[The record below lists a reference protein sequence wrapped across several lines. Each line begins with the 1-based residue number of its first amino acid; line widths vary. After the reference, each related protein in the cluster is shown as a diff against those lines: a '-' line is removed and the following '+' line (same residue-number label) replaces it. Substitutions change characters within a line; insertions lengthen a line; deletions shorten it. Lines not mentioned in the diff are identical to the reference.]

1 MKNKILTCIFMT
13 GLALGLAA
21 CSFGGKGGNAAE
33 SKVLEDTN
41 HAAWVLHGPMLLKDG
56 ETVNGWNGKDNE
68 LYEASKLTAIS
79 IKEAKEINAEVGEKL
94 AGKKVKY
101 LYKYEGA
108 VFGTRDAG
116 YSKKFLDAEKNLF
129 QANGSYTFKVAT
141 VDYDAEEEV
150 YAEQQ
155 WIPDPKVSHAES
167 LDGNIFFPTWSEK
180 FDEDGFSWADDNVI
194 RSGAGVYTLIVA
206 QYDVAVSPT
215 QPNFGIAAVKT
226 EAKEGQAYEA
236 LTKFVPSEHTY
247 GVIGLNG
254 EWGTDAA
261 ALTLADGVYSATVT
275 ATADTSF
282 KIRADGGWDYSWGF
296 ASVDADASTYAFTN
310 AEGNI
315 GVAAGTFD
323 VELTFSGV
331 NATIVLKAA
340 SAA

>member
-21 CSFGGKGGNAAE
+21 CGMGGKGGNAAE

-41 HAAWVLHGPMLLKDG
+41 NAAWVLHGPMLLKDG

-79 IKEAKEINAEVGEKL
+79 IKEAKEIDATVGAKL
-94 AGKKVKY
+94 AEKKVKY

-141 VDYDAEEEV
+141 VSYDAEEEV

-167 LDGNIFFPTWSEK
+167 LDGNIFFPTWSES
-180 FDEDGFSWADDNVI
+180 FDDEGFSWADDNVV

-215 QPNFGIAAVKT
+215 QPNFGIAAIKT

-236 LTKFVPSEHTY
+236 LTKFVPSAHNY

-254 EWGTDAA
+254 DWDNDIAM
-261 ALTLADGVYSATVT
+261 TLADGVYSATVT

-282 KIRADGGWDYSWGF
+282 KVRADADWTYNWGF
-296 ASVDADASTYAFTN
+296 ASVDEKASTYAFTN

-315 GVAAGTFD
+315 GVAAGTFK
-323 VELTFSGV
+323 VELTFTGV
-331 NATIVLKAA
+331 NAKLVLKAVA
-340 SAA
+340 